1 MDLSTTAL
9 GLHALS
15 AIAGFVAMI
24 SGGFWGLGGG
34 WLIVPALLLAGVDF
48 QTAVAASLLQMA
60 PSTFVTVAGQCKQIG
75 WGKGSWGMKV
85 ALPLCAATFVGSFF
99 GSPLGH
105 LLERIFSSHKPH
117 ELLYVGLLIWIIWE
131 TLARSNA
138 ARAALELPAPPEN
151 MKLAGPCSAGFCIG
165 AVASMLGIG
174 GGIQT
179 RPLLAN
185 VLHVPEKMTAM
196 ITRLSIF
203 LTATAGSISYLAD
216 STTNRAHVLTLALFL
231 MLGGI
236 AGFKT
241 GAWMHS
247 IVLKSGGAAKAGSS
261 FALVAGIVL
270 ASMVCKTTGF
280 VGTGRVLIVV
290 AGLGLTAYL
299 AYETIKARRSILV
312 SASEGG
318 NEA

>member
-1 MDLSTTAL
+1 MDLSAGTL
-9 GLHALS
+9 CIHALS
-15 AIAGFVAMI
+15 ALAGFVAMV
-24 SGGFWGLGGG
+24 SGGYWGLGGG

-48 QTAVAASLLQMA
+48 RVAAAASLLQMA
-60 PSTFVTVAGQCKQIG
+60 PSSFVTVAGQVKEIG
-75 WGKGSWGMKV
+75 WGKNSWGMKV
-85 ALPLCAATFVGSFF
+85 ALPLCGATFIGSFF
-99 GSPLGH
+99 GNPLGH
-105 LLERIFSSHKPH
+105 LLEGVFSSHKPH
-117 ELLYVGLLIWIIWE
+117 EALYIGLLVWIIWE

-138 ARAALELPAPPEN
+138 KRAALELAEAPPG
-151 MKLAGPCSAGFCIG
+151 MKLAGPCAAGFGIG

-185 VLHVPEKMTAM
+185 VLHVPERQTAM

-203 LTATAGSISYLAD
+203 LTATAGSISYLLD
-216 STTNRAHVLTLALFL
+216 SSTDRAHVITLGAFL

-247 IVLKSGGAAKAGSS
+247 IVLKAGGAAKAGTS

-270 ASMVCKTTGF
+270 ASMVCKVSGLTI
-280 VGTGRVLIVV
+280 TGRVLIVV
-290 AGLGLTAYL
+290 AGLGLTGYL
-299 AYETIKARRSILV
+299 AYETIKARRIVL
-312 SASEGG
+312 AAAEKP
-318 NEA
+318 A